1 MPKFPQKIKDI
12 VLAVT
17 YQCNSQCEFCHI
29 WRKKTASSLKPKD
42 YKNLPRTI
50 QNVNISGGEPFLR
63 NDLSKIVQTIKSRCP
78 RAKIIISTNGFLSQ
92 EIKKQTK
99 KILKIEPG
107 IGITVSLDGLK
118 KIHEKL
124 RGVKNGFK
132 QALQTI
138 EILKK
143 LKIKNLKIA
152 FTINDH
158 NFQELRKVYQLSKEL
173 NLEFS
178 FAVCHNSP
186 HYFQKE
192 DNKISRLKE
201 MEKEIIWLISQELRG
216 FSLKRWLRAYFAWGL
231 LRFIQTGQRILPDY
245 SGLRSLFID
254 PFGRIYPSD
263 VWNLRLGKIQ
273 EITNWP
279 KFLKTSQRIILTKS
293 QSKPNNWM
301 ICTARQSMKKH
312 WLKAGWWILSNKP
325 YGKIIS
331 V

>member
-143 LKIKNLKIA
+143 LKIKNL
-152 FTINDH
+152 
-158 NFQELRKVYQLSKEL
+158 
-173 NLEFS
+173 EFS

-186 HYFQKE
+186 HYFKKK

-216 FSLKRWLRAYFAWGL
+216 FSLKRWLRAYFALGL

-293 QSKPNNWM
+293 QS
-301 ICTARQSMKKH
+301 
-312 WLKAGWWILSNKP
+312 
-325 YGKIIS
+325 
-331 V
+331 